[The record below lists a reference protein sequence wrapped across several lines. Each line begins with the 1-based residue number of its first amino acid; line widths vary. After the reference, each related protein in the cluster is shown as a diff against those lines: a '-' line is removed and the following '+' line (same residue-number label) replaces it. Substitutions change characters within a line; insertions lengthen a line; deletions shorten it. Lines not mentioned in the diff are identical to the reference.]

1 MAANLVELQL
11 FHLQRAATLTAAARK
26 RFAQQRRT
34 TNPDSSTCSCC
45 SPTNDGSPGSVDMDS
60 TMTCMSE
67 L

>member
-26 RFAQQRRT
+26 RFAQQQ
-34 TNPDSSTCSCC
+34 DSRDMSA
-45 SPTNDGSPGSVDMDS
+45 GSGCESSSSDASAHIQFLD
-60 TMTCMSE
+60 